1 MLEMVLDRE
10 KKQMTQ
16 TNKQYGHP
24 DFYKLLDQMAE
35 LHSRKNHD
43 YAGTSD
49 PLKNLRA
56 CTRLELDPFI
66 GVMVRLQ
73 DKWSRIE
80 EFVKSKT
87 LLVKNESVEDTLMDN
102 AVYSL
107 LAIILLREQK
117 KSESGDYNALE
128 IDGPHVFQPG
138 DTVRIKLSSGL
149 DTSMTGPVEKANGI
163 GKYLRKGSMYHTV
176 LTADIELLLNDD
188 EVFPVEDR
196 TSDPNPSRTINLT
209 GD

>member
-1 MLEMVLDRE
+1 MSDKVN
-10 KKQMTQ
+10 TQ
-16 TNKQYGHP
+16 HGHP
-24 DFYKLLDQMAE
+24 DFYKLLEQMAE

-56 CTRLELDPFI
+56 CIRLELDPFI

-117 KSESGDYNALE
+117 AGTSDEYNAVE
-128 IDGPHVFQPG
+128 IDGPLEFQPG
-138 DTVRIKLSSGL
+138 DVVFIKLHEDVEENYIGL
-149 DTSMTGPVEKANGI
+149 FNSVGEQNCVGTIVKEIKPVYTKLYRVKIGGDEFNLYPDEMTVLK
-163 GKYLRKGSMYHTV
+163 RKG
-176 LTADIELLLNDD
+176 D
-188 EVFPVEDR
+188 
-196 TSDPNPSRTINLT
+196 
-209 GD
+209 

>member
-1 MLEMVLDRE
+1 MSDKV
-10 KKQMTQ
+10 
-16 TNKQYGHP
+16 NKQYGHP
-24 DFYKLLDQMAE
+24 DFYGLLDQMAK

-117 KSESGDYNALE
+117 ESESDEYNAVE
-128 IDGPHVFQPG
+128 IDGPYIFSA
-138 DTVRIKLSSGL
+138 R
-149 DTSMTGPVEKANGI
+149 
-163 GKYLRKGSMYHTV
+163 
-176 LTADIELLLNDD
+176 
-188 EVFPVEDR
+188 
-196 TSDPNPSRTINLT
+196 
-209 GD
+209 